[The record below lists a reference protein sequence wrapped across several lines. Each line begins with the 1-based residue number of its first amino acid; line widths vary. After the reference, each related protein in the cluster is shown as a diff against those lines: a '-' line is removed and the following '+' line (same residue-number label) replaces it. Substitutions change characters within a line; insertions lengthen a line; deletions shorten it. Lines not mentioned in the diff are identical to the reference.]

1 MSLPAEEI
9 APVPLSA
16 LLRERTRAA
25 HGEANSEQFI
35 EELLSGGLTRAAHA
49 DLSAQLLPVY
59 EALEE
64 ASAALGSASQVG
76 DQAGDQAGDQSDG
89 QGDEQSDDHRGAGLV
104 FAELT
109 RVPALERDLAFLYGP
124 AWRDE
129 IRILPTTRA
138 YADHIREVGG
148 SLPHY
153 AAHSYTR
160 YLGDLS
166 GGQIVKRMMK
176 QHYGLE
182 EDGVAFYTFPDIPKV
197 KVFKDAYRDALDRLD
212 LDDDEVTAT
221 LDETLLA
228 FELNRAVFTEL
239 AAIHC

>member
-1 MSLPAEEI
+1 MSLPVEET

-35 EELLSGGLTRAAHA
+35 EELLSGGLSRAAHA

-64 ASAALGSASQVG
+64 ASAALGS
-76 DQAGDQAGDQSDG
+76 
-89 QGDEQSDDHRGAGLV
+89 DDRGAGLV
-104 FAELT
+104 FTELA

-129 IRILPTTRA
+129 IRILPSTHA

-182 EDGVAFYTFPDIPKV
+182 GEGVAFYTFPDIPKV
-197 KVFKDAYRDALDRLD
+197 KVFKDAYRDALDELD

-228 FELNRAVFTEL
+228 FKLNRAVFTEL
-239 AAIHC
+239 AEIHC

>member
-1 MSLPAEEI
+1 MSLPVEET

-35 EELLSGGLTRAAHA
+35 EELLSGGLSRAAHA

-64 ASAALGSASQVG
+64 ASAALG
-76 DQAGDQAGDQSDG
+76 
-89 QGDEQSDDHRGAGLV
+89 DDDRGAGLV
-104 FAELT
+104 FTELA

-129 IRILPTTRA
+129 IRILPATHA

-182 EDGVAFYTFPDIPKV
+182 EEGVAFYTFPDIPKV
-197 KVFKDAYRDALDRLD
+197 KVFKDAYRDALDQLD

-228 FELNRAVFTEL
+228 FTLNRAVFTEL
-239 AAIHC
+239 AEIHC

>member
-1 MSLPAEEI
+1 MSLPVEET

-35 EELLSGGLTRAAHA
+35 EELLSGGLSRAAHA

-64 ASAALGSASQVG
+64 ASAALG
-76 DQAGDQAGDQSDG
+76 DDT
-89 QGDEQSDDHRGAGLV
+89 QGDESRGAGLV
-104 FAELT
+104 FTELA

-129 IRILPTTRA
+129 IRILPATRA

-182 EDGVAFYTFPDIPKV
+182 EEGVAFYTFPDIPKV
-197 KVFKDAYRDALDRLD
+197 KVFKDAYRDALDQLD

-228 FELNRAVFTEL
+228 FTLNRAVFTEL
-239 AAIHC
+239 AEIHC

>member
-25 HGEANSEQFI
+25 HGEANSEEFI
-35 EELLSGGLTRAAHA
+35 EDLLSGGLTRVAHA

-64 ASAALGSASQVG
+64 ASAALGSVS
-76 DQAGDQAGDQSDG
+76 QSDE
-89 QGDEQSDDHRGAGLV
+89 QRDERGDDKRGAGLV

-212 LDDDEVTAT
+212 LDDDEVTTT

>member
-1 MSLPAEEI
+1 VSLPVEET

-35 EELLSGGLTRAAHA
+35 EELLSGGLSRAAHA

-64 ASAALGSASQVG
+64 ASAALGD
-76 DQAGDQAGDQSDG
+76 DQGSENQGSDN
-89 QGDEQSDDHRGAGLV
+89 RGAGLV
-104 FAELT
+104 FTELA

-129 IRILPTTRA
+129 IRILPSTRA

-182 EDGVAFYTFPDIPKV
+182 EEGVAFYTFPDIPKV
-197 KVFKDAYRDALDRLD
+197 KVFKDAYRDALDQLD

-228 FELNRAVFTEL
+228 FTLNRAVFTEL
-239 AAIHC
+239 AEIHC

>member
-1 MSLPAEEI
+1 MSLPVEEF

-16 LLRERTRAA
+16 LLREGTRTA

-35 EELLSGGLTRAAHA
+35 EELLSGALSREAHA

-64 ASAALGSASQVG
+64 ASAALGA
-76 DQAGDQAGDQSDG
+76 
-89 QGDEQSDDHRGAGLV
+89 DHRGAGLV
-104 FAELT
+104 FTELV

-124 AWRDE
+124 SWREE

-138 YADHIREVGG
+138 YADHVREVGG

-176 QHYGLE
+176 QHYGLDE
-182 EDGVAFYTFPDIPKV
+182 EGLAFYTFPDIPKV
-197 KVFKDAYRDALDRLD
+197 KVFKDAYREQLDLLD
-212 LDDDEVTAT
+212 LDEDEVAAT
-221 LDETLLA
+221 LAETHLA
-228 FELNRAVFTEL
+228 FTLNRAVFTEL
-239 AAIHC
+239 AAVHC